1 MADRLSGFE
10 SHPIRDPRR
19 SAGSIALRPQTI
31 ERISAPS
38 SVSPAG
44 KVSSTDV
51 RLKLMADER
60 CDLLCLDAPRAEEV
74 RAALPSQ
81 EIVEPA
87 GRRAHALADP
97 TRLSVAAAL
106 AAGDELCG
114 CDLAFLL
121 GRAENLVSHHLRV
134 LREAGLV
141 EPRREGKTVMC
152 SLTEDGRA
160 LLGAVLGEEVRA

>member
-1 MADRLSGFE
+1 M
-10 SHPIRDPRR
+10 P
-19 SAGSIALRPQTI
+19 
-31 ERISAPS
+31 
-38 SVSPAG
+38 
-44 KVSSTDV
+44 
-51 RLKLMADER
+51 DER

-81 EIVEPA
+81 EAVELA
-87 GRRAHALADP
+87 RLRARALADP

-121 GRAENLVSHHLRV
+121 GRAENLVSHHLRA

-141 EPRREGKTVMC
+141 TSRREGKTVMC
-152 SLTEDGRA
+152 SL
-160 LLGAVLGEEVRA
+160 